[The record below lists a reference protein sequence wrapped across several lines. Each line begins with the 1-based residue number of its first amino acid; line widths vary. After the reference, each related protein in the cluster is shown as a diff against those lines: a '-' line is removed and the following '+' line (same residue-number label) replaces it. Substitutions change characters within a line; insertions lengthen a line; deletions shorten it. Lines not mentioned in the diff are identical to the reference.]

1 MNVGIAIKQQ
11 YSLWIH
17 VYLWSEESGFQRAQW
32 GMQTSKQALGKAPCS
47 KKLQNCIYN
56 MILVL
61 CFFFNSTCWDWET
74 GNKILLNAMSSGITF
89 FSLFPIRSYVFQN
102 ICHKL
107 AIFITQFFESI
118 WSRGEDFSFH
128 YCWSEAYIIW
138 ILEYLVMRMIPPN
151 KFVLYP
157 RDKLCLL
164 YINISFNE
172 PYCKLFAFTV
182 TKSPLCFNSSFL
194 GQT

>member
-1 MNVGIAIKQQ
+1 MSISGARNRVFKEPSEACRHPSRHLEKHRVLKS
-11 YSLWIH
+11 YRT
-17 VYLWSEESGFQRAQW
+17 VYIIWFW
-32 GMQTSKQALGKAPCS
+32 C
-47 KKLQNCIYN
+47 C
-56 MILVL
+56 V
-61 CFFFNSTCWDWET
+61 FFFNSTCWDWET
-74 GNKILLNAMSSGITF
+74 GNKILLNAMRSGITF

-182 TKSPLCFNSSFL
+182 SKSPLCFNSSFL